1 MLFFFILLSLFFGRF
16 IDVRMCTVWVT
27 YTNLLSQ
34 DMYIYWQICFDKRK
48 EFEFMFIEAWLYL
61 LRFECLLNMWIFW
74 ATKTQ
79 PMLLVWL
86 VSSHSNE
93 SSKLILIHPYIY
105 IYIYTHIFPSF
116 GGTLISEWRGRVEK
130 RVRYGLGSGGGFEVF
145 FLRRWTQRE
154 GWRGVEGKKRW
165 VWEPSLQ
172 MNIHVREVV
181 SVSVRHWMKYCV
193 QFYIAQR
200 P

>member
-1 MLFFFILLSLFFGRF
+1 MI
-16 IDVRMCTVWVT
+16 IPV
-27 YTNLLSQ
+27 
-34 DMYIYWQICFDKRK
+34 
-48 EFEFMFIEAWLYL
+48 EFECF
-61 LRFECLLNMWIFW
+61 LNMWISW

-79 PMLLVWL
+79 PTLLVWL
-86 VSSHSNE
+86 VSSHSHE

-105 IYIYTHIFPSF
+105 THTHISQFWWNLNQWVERK
-116 GGTLISEWRGRVEK
+116 GGKK

-154 GWRGVEGKKRW
+154 GWSGVEGKKRW

-193 QFYIAQR
+193 QFYIAGR